1 MLEMVGASG
10 QLQSRN
16 CITELCAAPSHKS
29 GAWRHRAGGGQI
41 GDWTAISPSSH
52 AAHRINSQAYD
63 FKRAYLNKAQKVK
76 ALQRAKLLPLIVACA
91 LFMENTDST
100 VIATSLPMIAK
111 SLGEDPIALK
121 LALTS
126 YLVSLAV
133 FIPISGWMAD
143 KFGARSVFRAA
154 LCIFMA
160 GSVFCA
166 LSNSLGAFVVAR
178 FFQGMGGAMMV
189 PVGRLVILRSVSKA
203 EMVSALAYLTVP
215 ALVGPV
221 VGPPLGGFITTYFD
235 WRWIFFI
242 NIPIGLVGIV
252 LSSLFF
258 EDIREE
264 DVAPLDLRGFILSA
278 FGFAAL
284 MLGLA
289 TGGRHMVPE
298 FVSYGCV
305 LGGAAA
311 LIAYW
316 FHARR
321 VPYPVL
327 DLSLFRIPTFRIGV
341 IGGSIF
347 RTGIGAIPFLLPL
360 MLQLGFGLD
369 PLQSGLITFA
379 SAAGAM
385 IMKTLA
391 KSILAQYGF
400 RRVLTFNA
408 LVGSAFLAA
417 SGLFTPTT
425 PHAIMLSVLLVG
437 GCFRSLQFTGIN
449 ALSYSDVSNR
459 EMSSATSL
467 SSVAQQLS
475 LSMGVTIGAF
485 ALEAANTFNG
495 GKTLAAGDFWP
506 AFVIVGLI
514 SASSAL
520 WMAQLAPDAGAEVS
534 GHSPVSKRKL
544 TAEAIADQ
552 KPLD

>member
-1 MLEMVGASG
+1 M
-10 QLQSRN
+10 
-16 CITELCAAPSHKS
+16 
-29 GAWRHRAGGGQI
+29 
-41 GDWTAISPSSH
+41 
-52 AAHRINSQAYD
+52 
-63 FKRAYLNKAQKVK
+63 
-76 ALQRAKLLPLIVACA
+76 QRAKLLPLIVACA

-100 VIATSLPMIAK
+100 VIATSLPVIAK

-143 KFGARSVFRAA
+143 RFGARTIFRSALVVFLVGSI
-154 LCIFMA
+154 LCA
-160 GSVFCA
+160 V
-166 LSNSLGAFVVAR
+166 SNSLGAFVGAR
-178 FFQGMGGAMMV
+178 FIQGMGGAMMV
-189 PVGRLVILRSVSKA
+189 PVGRLVILRSVSKS
-203 EMVSALAYLTVP
+203 EIVGALAYLTIP

-252 LSSLFF
+252 LASLFF

-264 DVAPLDLRGFILSA
+264 DVPPLDIRGFLLSS

-284 MLGLA
+284 MLGLN
-289 TGGRHMVPE
+289 TGGRHLVPE
-298 FVSYGCV
+298 AVSYGCV

-311 LIAYW
+311 LLAYW
-316 FHARR
+316 FHAQR

-327 DLSLFRIPTFRIGV
+327 NLSLFRIPTFRIGV

-369 PLQSGLITFA
+369 ALQSGLITFA
-379 SAAGAM
+379 SAAGAL

-391 KSILAQYGF
+391 KTILARFGF
-400 RRVLTFNA
+400 RGVLTVNA
-408 LVGSAFLAA
+408 VIGAAFLAA
-417 SGLFTPTT
+417 SGLFTPAT
-425 PHAIMLSVLLVG
+425 PHAIMLSMLLVG

-449 ALSYSDVSNR
+449 ALSYADVSNR

-475 LSMGVTIGAF
+475 LSIGVTIGAF
-485 ALEAANTFNG
+485 ALETTHMLHG

-506 AFVIVGLI
+506 AFLIVGLV

-520 WMAQLAPDAGAEVS
+520 WMMQLDPNAGAEVS
-534 GHSPVSKRKL
+534 GHVPVSARKI
-544 TAEAIADQ
+544 TAEAIAEQ

>member
-1 MLEMVGASG
+1 M
-10 QLQSRN
+10 
-16 CITELCAAPSHKS
+16 
-29 GAWRHRAGGGQI
+29 
-41 GDWTAISPSSH
+41 
-52 AAHRINSQAYD
+52 
-63 FKRAYLNKAQKVK
+63 
-76 ALQRAKLLPLIVACA
+76 PLIVACA

-100 VIATSLPMIAK
+100 VIATSLPVIAK

-143 KFGARSVFRAA
+143 RFGARTIFRSALVVFMVGSI
-154 LCIFMA
+154 LCA
-160 GSVFCA
+160 VS
-166 LSNSLGAFVVAR
+166 SSLGAFVGAR
-178 FFQGMGGAMMV
+178 FIQGMGGAMMV
-189 PVGRLVILRSVSKA
+189 PVGRLVILRSVSKS
-203 EMVSALAYLTVP
+203 EIVGALAYLTVP

-252 LSSLFF
+252 LASLFF

-264 DVAPLDLRGFILSA
+264 DVPPLDIRGFLLSS

-284 MLGLA
+284 MLGLN
-289 TGGRHMVPE
+289 TGGRHLVPE
-298 FVSYGCV
+298 AVSYACV
-305 LGGAAA
+305 IGGAAA
-311 LIAYW
+311 LLAYW
-316 FHARR
+316 FHAQR

-327 DLSLFRIPTFRIGV
+327 NLSLFRIPTFRIGV
-341 IGGSIF
+341 IGGSVF

-369 PLQSGLITFA
+369 ALQSGLITFA
-379 SAAGAM
+379 SAAGAL

-391 KSILAQYGF
+391 KTILARFGF
-400 RRVLTFNA
+400 RGVLTVNA
-408 LVGSAFLAA
+408 VIGAAFLAA

-449 ALSYSDVSNR
+449 ALSYADVSNR
-459 EMSSATSL
+459 EMSSATSM

-475 LSMGVTIGAF
+475 LSIGVTIGAF
-485 ALEAANTFNG
+485 ALESTHMLHG

-506 AFVIVGLI
+506 AFLIVGLV

-520 WMAQLAPDAGAEVS
+520 WMMQLDPNAGAEVS
-534 GHSPVSKRKL
+534 GHVPVSARKV
-544 TAEAIADQ
+544 TAEAIAEQ

>member
-1 MLEMVGASG
+1 M
-10 QLQSRN
+10 
-16 CITELCAAPSHKS
+16 
-29 GAWRHRAGGGQI
+29 
-41 GDWTAISPSSH
+41 
-52 AAHRINSQAYD
+52 
-63 FKRAYLNKAQKVK
+63 
-76 ALQRAKLLPLIVACA
+76 QRSKLLPLIVACA

-100 VIATSLPMIAK
+100 VIATSLPVIAK

-143 KFGARSVFRAA
+143 KFGARTIFRSA
-154 LCIFMA
+154 LCIFMF
-160 GSVFCA
+160 GSVLCA
-166 LSNSLGAFVVAR
+166 MSNSLGAFVGAR
-178 FFQGMGGAMMV
+178 FLQGMGGAMMV

-203 EMVSALAYLTVP
+203 EMVGALAYLTIP

-242 NIPIGLVGIV
+242 NIPIGLIGIV

-264 DVAPLDLRGFILSA
+264 DVAPLDITGFVLSA
-278 FGFAAL
+278 FGFASL

-289 TGGRHMVPE
+289 TGGRHLVPE
-298 FVSYGCV
+298 VVSYGCAMAGV
-305 LGGAAA
+305 AS

-316 FHARR
+316 FHAKR

-327 DLSLFRIPTFRIGV
+327 NLALFRIPTFRIGV
-341 IGGSIF
+341 LGGSIF
-347 RTGIGAIPFLLPL
+347 RVGIGAIPFLLPL

-379 SAAGAM
+379 SAAGAL

-391 KSILAQYGF
+391 RTILAQYGF

-408 LVGSAFLAA
+408 IVGSAFLAA
-417 SGLFTPTT
+417 SGLFTPST
-425 PHAIMLSVLLVG
+425 PHAIMLSVLLIG

-449 ALSYSDVSNR
+449 ALSYADISNR
-459 EMSSATSL
+459 DMSGATSL
-467 SSVAQQLS
+467 SSVSQQLS

-485 ALEAANTFNG
+485 ALEAANGFNG
-495 GKTLAAGDFWP
+495 GKALSAGDFWP

-520 WMAQLAPDAGAEVS
+520 WMVRLTRDAGAEVS
-534 GHSPVSKRKL
+534 GHRPISKRKM

-552 KPLD
+552 KPLE

>member
-1 MLEMVGASG
+1 
-10 QLQSRN
+10 
-16 CITELCAAPSHKS
+16 
-29 GAWRHRAGGGQI
+29 
-41 GDWTAISPSSH
+41 
-52 AAHRINSQAYD
+52 
-63 FKRAYLNKAQKVK
+63 
-76 ALQRAKLLPLIVACA
+76 
-91 LFMENTDST
+91 
-100 VIATSLPMIAK
+100 
-111 SLGEDPIALK
+111 
-121 LALTS
+121 
-126 YLVSLAV
+126 
-133 FIPISGWMAD
+133 
-143 KFGARSVFRAA
+143 
-154 LCIFMA
+154 
-160 GSVFCA
+160 
-166 LSNSLGAFVVAR
+166 
-178 FFQGMGGAMMV
+178 
-189 PVGRLVILRSVSKA
+189 VILRSVSKS
-203 EMVSALAYLTVP
+203 EIVGALAYLTVP

-264 DVAPLDLRGFILSA
+264 DVAPLDTKGFVLSA
-278 FGFAAL
+278 FGFASL

-289 TGGRHMVPE
+289 TGGRHLVPE
-298 FVSYGCV
+298 VVSYGCV
-305 LGGAAA
+305 VAGAAA
-311 LIAYW
+311 LVAYW

-327 DLSLFRIPTFRIGV
+327 NLSLFRIPTFRIGV

-369 PLQSGLITFA
+369 ALHSGLITFV
-379 SAAGAM
+379 SAAGAL

-391 KSILAQYGF
+391 KTILARYGF
-400 RRVLTFNA
+400 RRVLTVNA
-408 LVGSAFLAA
+408 LLGSAFLAA

-425 PHAIMLSVLLVG
+425 PHGIMLSVLLIG

-449 ALSYSDVSNR
+449 ALSYADVSNR

-485 ALEAANTFNG
+485 ALESANAFNG
-495 GKTLAAGDFWP
+495 GKALGAGDFWP
-506 AFVIVGLI
+506 AFFLVGLV
-514 SASSAL
+514 SASSAF
-520 WMAQLAPDAGAEVS
+520 WMAGLKHDAGAEVS
-534 GHSPVSKRKL
+534 GHVPLSKRKL
-544 TAEAIADQ
+544 TAEAIAEQ

>member
-1 MLEMVGASG
+1 M
-10 QLQSRN
+10 
-16 CITELCAAPSHKS
+16 
-29 GAWRHRAGGGQI
+29 
-41 GDWTAISPSSH
+41 
-52 AAHRINSQAYD
+52 
-63 FKRAYLNKAQKVK
+63 
-76 ALQRAKLLPLIVACA
+76 QRAKLLPLIVACA

-100 VIATSLPMIAK
+100 VIATSLPVIAK

-143 KFGARSVFRAA
+143 RFGARTIFRSA
-154 LCIFMA
+154 LCVFLV
-160 GSVFCA
+160 GSILCA
-166 LSNSLGAFVVAR
+166 VSNSLGAFVGAR
-178 FFQGMGGAMMV
+178 FIQGMGGAMMV
-189 PVGRLVILRSVSKA
+189 PVGRLVILRSVSKS
-203 EMVSALAYLTVP
+203 EIVGALAYLTVP

-252 LSSLFF
+252 LASLFF

-264 DVAPLDLRGFILSA
+264 DVPPLDIRGFLLSS

-284 MLGLA
+284 MLGLN
-289 TGGRHMVPE
+289 TGGRHLVPE
-298 FVSYGCV
+298 AVSYGCV

-311 LIAYW
+311 LLAYW
-316 FHARR
+316 FHAQR

-327 DLSLFRIPTFRIGV
+327 NLSLFRIPTFRIGV

-369 PLQSGLITFA
+369 ALQSGLITFA
-379 SAAGAM
+379 SAAGAL

-391 KSILAQYGF
+391 KTILARFGF
-400 RRVLTFNA
+400 RGVLTVNA
-408 LVGSAFLAA
+408 VIGAAFLAA
-417 SGLFTPTT
+417 SGLFTPAT
-425 PHAIMLSVLLVG
+425 PHAIMLSMLLVG

-449 ALSYSDVSNR
+449 ALSYADVSNR

-475 LSMGVTIGAF
+475 LSIGVTIGAF
-485 ALEAANTFNG
+485 ALETTHMLHG

-506 AFVIVGLI
+506 AFLIVGLV

-520 WMAQLAPDAGAEVS
+520 WMMQLDPNAGAEVS
-534 GHSPVSKRKL
+534 GHVPVSARKI
-544 TAEAIADQ
+544 TAEAIAEQ

>member
-1 MLEMVGASG
+1 M
-10 QLQSRN
+10 
-16 CITELCAAPSHKS
+16 
-29 GAWRHRAGGGQI
+29 
-41 GDWTAISPSSH
+41 
-52 AAHRINSQAYD
+52 
-63 FKRAYLNKAQKVK
+63 
-76 ALQRAKLLPLIVACA
+76 QRAKLLPLIVACA

-100 VIATSLPMIAK
+100 VIATSLPVIAK

-143 KFGARSVFRAA
+143 RFGARTIFRSA
-154 LCIFMA
+154 LCVFLV
-160 GSVFCA
+160 GSILCA
-166 LSNSLGAFVVAR
+166 VSNSLGAFVGAR
-178 FFQGMGGAMMV
+178 FIQGMGGAMMV
-189 PVGRLVILRSVSKA
+189 PVGRLVILRSVSKS
-203 EMVSALAYLTVP
+203 EIVGALAYLTIP

-252 LSSLFF
+252 LASLFF

-264 DVAPLDLRGFILSA
+264 DVPPLDIRGFLLSS

-284 MLGLA
+284 MLGLN
-289 TGGRHMVPE
+289 TGGRHLVPE
-298 FVSYGCV
+298 AVSYGCV

-311 LIAYW
+311 LLAYW
-316 FHARR
+316 FHAQR

-327 DLSLFRIPTFRIGV
+327 NLSLFRIPTFRIGV

-369 PLQSGLITFA
+369 ALQSGLITFA
-379 SAAGAM
+379 SAAGAL

-391 KSILAQYGF
+391 KTILARFGF
-400 RRVLTFNA
+400 RGVLTVNA
-408 LVGSAFLAA
+408 VIGAAFLAA
-417 SGLFTPTT
+417 SGLFTPAT
-425 PHAIMLSVLLVG
+425 PHAIMLSMLLVG

-449 ALSYSDVSNR
+449 ALSYADVSNR

-475 LSMGVTIGAF
+475 LSIGVTIGAF
-485 ALEAANTFNG
+485 ALETTHMLHG

-506 AFVIVGLI
+506 AFLIVGLV

-520 WMAQLAPDAGAEVS
+520 WMMQLDPNAGAEVS
-534 GHSPVSKRKL
+534 GHVPVSARKI
-544 TAEAIADQ
+544 TAEAIAEQ

>member
-1 MLEMVGASG
+1 M
-10 QLQSRN
+10 
-16 CITELCAAPSHKS
+16 
-29 GAWRHRAGGGQI
+29 
-41 GDWTAISPSSH
+41 
-52 AAHRINSQAYD
+52 
-63 FKRAYLNKAQKVK
+63 
-76 ALQRAKLLPLIVACA
+76 QRAKLLPLIVACA

-100 VIATSLPMIAK
+100 VIATSLPVIAK

-143 KFGARSVFRAA
+143 RFGARTIFRSALVVFMLGSI
-154 LCIFMA
+154 LCA
-160 GSVFCA
+160 VS
-166 LSNSLGAFVVAR
+166 SSLGAFVGAR
-178 FFQGMGGAMMV
+178 FIQGMGGAMMV
-189 PVGRLVILRSVSKA
+189 PVGRLVILRSVSKS
-203 EMVSALAYLTVP
+203 EIVGALAYLTVP

-252 LSSLFF
+252 LASLFF

-264 DVAPLDLRGFILSA
+264 DVPPLDIRGFLLSS

-284 MLGLA
+284 MLGLN
-289 TGGRHMVPE
+289 TGGRHLVPE
-298 FVSYGCV
+298 AVSYACV
-305 LGGAAA
+305 IGGATA
-311 LIAYW
+311 LLAYW
-316 FHARR
+316 FHAQR

-327 DLSLFRIPTFRIGV
+327 NLSLFRIPTFRIGV
-341 IGGSIF
+341 IGGSVF

-369 PLQSGLITFA
+369 ALQSGLITFA
-379 SAAGAM
+379 SAAGAL

-391 KSILAQYGF
+391 KTILARFGF
-400 RRVLTFNA
+400 RGVLTVNA
-408 LVGSAFLAA
+408 VIGAGFLAA

-449 ALSYSDVSNR
+449 ALSYADVSNR
-459 EMSSATSL
+459 EMSSATSM

-475 LSMGVTIGAF
+475 LSIGVTIGAF
-485 ALEAANTFNG
+485 ALESTHMLHG

-506 AFVIVGLI
+506 AFLIVGLV

-520 WMAQLAPDAGAEVS
+520 WMMQLDPNAGAEVS
-534 GHSPVSKRKL
+534 GHVPVSARKV
-544 TAEAIADQ
+544 TAEAIAEQ